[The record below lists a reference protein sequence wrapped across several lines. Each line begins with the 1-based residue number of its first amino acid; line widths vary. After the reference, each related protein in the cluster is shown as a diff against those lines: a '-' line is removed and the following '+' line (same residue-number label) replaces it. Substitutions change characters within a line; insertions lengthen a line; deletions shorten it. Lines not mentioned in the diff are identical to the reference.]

1 MCAAGSL
8 KHIGNTKG
16 GMGMNRVAA
25 GLNCIEADM
34 AVMMQRYGG
43 MLLGM
48 CAKILRD
55 FDLAEDAVQETFLKA
70 YLKRNSFRGENERSE
85 KAWLMQIAVNVC
97 RDHLRSRWFR
107 TVDRSISVEEL
118 SLPVMMDEEALAL
131 KWAVGS
137 LPQKYQEI
145 ISMYYYRDMPVDEIA
160 MMGGKSPSVVYR
172 RLVKA
177 RKQLKMILQ

>member
-1 MCAAGSL
+1 MCAAGPL

-48 CAKILRD
+48 CAKMLRD

-85 KAWLMQIAVNVC
+85 KAWLMQIAP
-97 RDHLRSRWFR
+97 LR
-107 TVDRSISVEEL
+107 
-118 SLPVMMDEEALAL
+118 
-131 KWAVGS
+131 K
-137 LPQKYQEI
+137 
-145 ISMYYYRDMPVDEIA
+145 
-160 MMGGKSPSVVYR
+160 
-172 RLVKA
+172 
-177 RKQLKMILQ
+177 